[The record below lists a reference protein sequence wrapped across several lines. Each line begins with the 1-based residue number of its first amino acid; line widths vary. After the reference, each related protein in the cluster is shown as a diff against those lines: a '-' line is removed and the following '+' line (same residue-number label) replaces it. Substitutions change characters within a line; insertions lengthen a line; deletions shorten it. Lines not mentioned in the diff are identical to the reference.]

1 MAIENENMY
10 RQELIR
16 KYREIFEPLFRYIPW
31 LTEKQGVNTSH
42 QYQDAQMS
50 ASTMPIKVYDT
61 TLLSFV
67 KDMQATG
74 LMKRNY
80 IYVYSR
86 RRLRT
91 VEDELQCISNV
102 ELQDIEDIFDIMAK
116 YVLGGMTKGVLW
128 TQAVEKAVFLRALL
142 KIKELLGVWDRPLA

>member
-10 RQELIR
+10 KQELIR

-31 LTEKQGVNTSH
+31 LTEKQGMSTSH
-42 QYQDAQMS
+42 RYQDTQMS
-50 ASTMPIKVYDT
+50 ENTMPIKVYDT

-74 LMKRNY
+74 LMNRNY
-80 IYVYSR
+80 IYVNSR
-86 RRLRT
+86 CRLHT
-91 VEDELQCISNV
+91 VEDELRCISNA
-102 ELQDIEDIFDIMAK
+102 ELQNIEDIFDIMAK